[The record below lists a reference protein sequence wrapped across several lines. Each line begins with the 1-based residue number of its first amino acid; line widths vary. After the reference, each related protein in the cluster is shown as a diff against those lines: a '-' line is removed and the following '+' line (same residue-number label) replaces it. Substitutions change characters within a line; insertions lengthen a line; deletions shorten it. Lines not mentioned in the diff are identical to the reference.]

1 MHAHELSV
9 TRVCANTLERL
20 RETLKKEQ
28 HLVKKIK
35 AENDKRMSEAG
46 IDASQHGMGITTSQ
60 ALAQQKLFD
69 VVHR

>member
-20 RETLKKEQ
+20 RETLRKEQ

-46 IDASQHGMGITTSQ
+46 MDASQHGMVTTSQ